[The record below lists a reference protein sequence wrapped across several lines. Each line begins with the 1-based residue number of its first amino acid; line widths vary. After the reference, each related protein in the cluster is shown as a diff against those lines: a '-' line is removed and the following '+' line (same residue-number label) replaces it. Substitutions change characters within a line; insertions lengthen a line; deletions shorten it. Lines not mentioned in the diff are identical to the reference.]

1 MRRIVPVLSAVALAG
16 VVSVPMFLSTSSVS
30 ASAPAEGPYCM
41 PHVLPAP
48 LDILEYQRDSY
59 SGSLGLGQC

>member
-1 MRRIVPVLSAVALAG
+1 MRRIVPILSAAALAG
-16 VVSVPMFLSTSSVS
+16 VVSAPMLMSGSTVS
-30 ASAPAEGPYCM
+30 AAAPAEAPYCL

-48 LDILEYQRDSY
+48 LDIIEYQRDSY